1 MIEKTKHFF
10 GDAVDLMDA
19 ETSYMVTIPIRV
31 YQNMQLDMTDEQ
43 IFKRVS
49 RMHQKD
55 VYLPSYGI
63 YVSSEM

>member
-49 RMHQKD
+49 RMHTHD
-55 VYLPSYGI
+55 IYLPAIGKFTSI
-63 YVSSEM
+63 EV